1 MSLFEVLFFVCSPA
15 SVDCP
20 SWFCAHSF
28 DVLLSTRFFCTARL
42 YEAEACYEDFLE
54 HAEHNLEMAYLAR
67 FLQEKCLSSK
77 NLASL
82 SFLLQAKDEVILQES
97 CKMRYILQE
106 SCKMRYI
113 LQESCMK
120 PARKMHFLAR
130 SCKTSCKILARF
142 VFFSIRVLYHRKT
155 FMTM

>member
-1 MSLFEVLFFVCSPA
+1 MKCLLSRSFFLFVALPVST
-15 SVDCP
+15 VHHG
-20 SWFCAHSF
+20 FCAHSF

-82 SFLLQAKDEVILQES
+82 SFILQAKDEV
-97 CKMRYILQE
+97 Y
-106 SCKMRYI
+106 
-113 LQESCMK
+113 
-120 PARKMHFLAR
+120 LAR
-130 SCKTSCKILARF
+130 ILHETCQKNAFSCKILQDILQDSCKICI
-142 VFFSIRVLYHRKT
+142 FFN
-155 FMTM
+155 